1 MNWPALKLAT
11 CVACLTEIPT
21 GSSMRSLTMGKR
33 TTEATARKGSTVKVM
48 RVMMTAKL
56 VGLNSRIISQHRC
69 KYHKKWKEAVGGAVS
84 HFTVFNSS
92 W

>member
-48 RVMMTAKL
+48 RVMMAMKL
-56 VGLNSRIISQHRC
+56 V
-69 KYHKKWKEAVGGAVS
+69 
-84 HFTVFNSS
+84 
-92 W
+92 